1 MKAQAAEM
9 DFREMQENLNKAGY
23 KEKNVTISSKKA
35 TVFGGISV
43 LPLVVIFQRLFLL

>member
-35 TVFGGISV
+35 TVLGVYLSC
-43 LPLVVIFQRLFLL
+43 PLL

>member
-23 KEKNVTISSKKA
+23 KEKNYYNKQKSIS
-35 TVFGGISV
+35 
-43 LPLVVIFQRLFLL
+43 